1 MMWQRFIV
9 RTITA
14 CVFAGLLLSVAT
26 AADDLALREE
36 ESFQAA
42 ALRVAPSIVSIETV
56 GGIERVDQVLLGT
69 GPTTGLI
76 VSSDGYVITS
86 SFSFAQKPASVLVI
100 LADGTRLPAAVVAT
114 DHSRLLVLL
123 KIDAGRPLPVPEPV
137 EEAEIR
143 VGWWSIAVGR
153 AFDIEQPNLS
163 VGIVS
168 AVDRVGGK
176 ALQTDAKIS
185 PTNYG
190 GPLVDIRGR
199 VLGVL
204 SPLSPTKGSEL
215 SGVEWYD
222 SGIGFAVPLAH
233 INRVL
238 PRLKDGHD
246 LKPGLLGVNLQGGD
260 IYANPAVV
268 AACRPKSPAYNA
280 GLKPQDTIIGL
291 DGHTIA
297 RQSQLL
303 DQIGSHYAGD
313 RVKLTVR
320 RGDEELIRELELVD
334 HLDPYHR
341 AFLGVLPRRMSDPQ
355 PTGVAIR
362 YVYPDSPAAKLG
374 LRAGD
379 VITGLASK
387 PVTKRDDLIDLM
399 AGLEVGQTTALEVG
413 REGETLRNEVILQA
427 EPDTVPAELPS
438 ATVESEPFTGKRA
451 ATGRFTVKVAEFKNE
466 ALAYVPA
473 DYDPRGSYALLVW
486 LPSPGE
492 SVKDDDLLARW
503 QARCDRSGL
512 IFLAPKPADAAK
524 WQKDDTEFVRKSLE
538 QLRAAYPIDPLR
550 VVAAGGELG
559 GAVAYSVAF
568 ELREAIRGVVALQAP
583 LMTPPPD
590 NDPVYRLDFYLTRA
604 PKAKFARQI
613 EGAIKHLRER
623 KYAVTT
629 HEQAGAAAELSDDEA
644 AELLRWIDSLDK
656 M

>member
-1 MMWQRFIV
+1 MIA
-9 RTITA
+9 T
-14 CVFAGLLLSVAT
+14 CVFAGLLLSVA
-26 AADDLALREE
+26 AADDDLALSEE
-36 ESFQAA
+36 EAIQAA

-69 GPTTGLI
+69 GPTTGLV
-76 VSSDGYVITS
+76 VSPDGYIITS
-86 SFSFAQKPASVLVI
+86 SFSFAQKPASALVI
-100 LADGTRLPAAVVAT
+100 LADGTRLPGEVVAT

-137 EEAEIR
+137 DESEIR
-143 VGWWSIAVGR
+143 VGWWSIAVGKG
-153 AFDIEQPNLS
+153 FDIEQPNLS

-176 ALQTDAKIS
+176 AIQTDAKIS

-233 INRVL
+233 INRIL
-238 PRLKDGHD
+238 PRLKEGHD
-246 LKPGLLGVNLQGGD
+246 LKPGLMGVNLQGGD

-291 DGHTIA
+291 DSRTIA

-334 HLDPYHR
+334 HLDPYQR
-341 AFLGVLPRRMSDPQ
+341 AFLGVLPARSSAAES
-355 PTGVAIR
+355 TGVVIR

-374 LRAGD
+374 LRPDDA
-379 VITGLASK
+379 ITGLAGK
-387 PVTKRDDLIDLM
+387 PVAKREDLVEVLG
-399 AGLEVGQTTALEVG
+399 GLEVGQTTAIEVR
-413 REGETLRNEVILQA
+413 REGETLRNDVTLQA
-427 EPDTVPAELPS
+427 EPETVPEELPAVAS
-438 ATVESEPFTGKRA
+438 DEELFDGKRPATGKFA
-451 ATGRFTVKVAEFKNE
+451 VKVAEFKNE

-492 SVKDDDLLARW
+492 SVKDDDLLAGW

-512 IFLAPKPADAAK
+512 ILLAPKPADAAK
-524 WQKDDTEFVRKSLE
+524 WQKDDIEFVRKSLE
-538 QLRAAYPIDPLR
+538 QLRSTYQIDPLR

-559 GAVAYSVAF
+559 GAVAYNVAF

-583 LMTPPPD
+583 LISPPPD
-590 NDPVYRLDFYLTRA
+590 NDPVYRLDFYLTTA
-604 PKAKFARQI
+604 PKAKFAKQT

-623 KYAVTT
+623 KYAVTA
-629 HEQAGAAAELSDDEA
+629 HEQAGAAAELSDGEA

>member
-1 MMWQRFIV
+1 MSPRLF
-9 RTITA
+9 RRSLAA
-14 CVFAGLLLSVAT
+14 CALAGLLLSVAT
-26 AADDLALREE
+26 ADDDLALREE
-36 ESFQAA
+36 EAIQAA
-42 ALRVAPSIVSIETV
+42 ALRVAPSIVSIENV
-56 GGIERVDQVLLGT
+56 GGLERVDHVLLGT

-76 VSSDGYVITS
+76 VSPDGYVITS

-100 LADGTRLPAAVVAT
+100 LADGTRLPAEVVAT

-123 KIDAGRPLPVPEPV
+123 KIDAGRRLPVPEPV

-143 VGWWSIAVGR
+143 VGWWTIAVGR
-153 AFDIEQPNLS
+153 AFDLEQPNLS

-168 AVDRVGGK
+168 AIDRVGGK
-176 ALQTDAKIS
+176 AIQTDAKIS

-222 SGIGFAVPLAH
+222 SGIGFAVPLSH
-233 INRVL
+233 INHVL
-238 PRLKDGHD
+238 PRLKEGRD
-246 LKPGLLGVNLQGGD
+246 LKPGLMGVNLQGGD
-260 IYANPAVV
+260 IYASAAVV

-291 DGHTIA
+291 DGRSIA

-303 DQIGSHYAGD
+303 DQLGSHYAGD

-320 RGDEELIRELELVD
+320 RGEDELVRELELVD
-334 HLDPYHR
+334 HLDPYQR
-341 AFLGVLPRRMSDPQ
+341 AFLGVLPARSSAAELA
-355 PTGVAIR
+355 GVVIR
-362 YVYPDSPAAKLG
+362 YVYPDSPAAKLR
-374 LRAGD
+374 LQAGD
-379 VITGLASK
+379 VIIGLAGK
-387 PVTKRDDLIDLM
+387 PVTKRDDLLELM
-399 AGLEVGQTTALEVG
+399 AGLEVAQTTAIEFR
-413 REGETLRNEVILQA
+413 REDETLRTDVTLQA
-427 EPDTVPAELPS
+427 EPEAVPAELPA
-438 ATVESEPFTGKRA
+438 ATVESEPFTGTRA

-473 DYDPRGSYALLVW
+473 DYDPRASYPLLVW

-492 SVKDDDLLARW
+492 ALKDGDLLARW
-503 QARCDRSGL
+503 QTRCDRSGL
-512 IFLAPKPADAAK
+512 ILLAPKPADAAK
-524 WQKDDTEFVRKSLE
+524 WQKDDVEFVRKSLE
-538 QLRAAYPIDPLR
+538 QLRATYQIDPLR

-559 GAVAYSVAF
+559 GAVAYNVAF

-583 LMTPPPD
+583 LITPPPD
-590 NDPVYRLDFYLTRA
+590 NDPVYRLDFYLTTA
-604 PKAKFARQI
+604 PKAKFANQT

-623 KYAVTT
+623 KYAVTL
-629 HEQAGAAAELSDDEA
+629 HEQTGEPGELSDDEA

-656 M
+656 I

>member
-1 MMWQRFIV
+1 MSPRLLRRSLV
-9 RTITA
+9 A
-14 CVFAGLLLSVAT
+14 CALAGLLLSVAT
-26 AADDLALREE
+26 ADDDLSLREE
-36 ESFQAA
+36 EAIQAA

-56 GGIERVDQVLLGT
+56 GGLERVDQVLLGT

-76 VSSDGYVITS
+76 VSPDGYVITS
-86 SFSFAQKPASVLVI
+86 SFSFAQKPASVLVV
-100 LADGTRLPAAVVAT
+100 LADGPRLPAEVVAT

-123 KIDAGRPLPVPEPV
+123 KIDAGRPLPVPEAV

-153 AFDIEQPNLS
+153 AFDVEQPNLS
-163 VGIVS
+163 LGIVS
-168 AVDRVGGK
+168 AVDRVGDK
-176 ALQTDAKIS
+176 AIQTDAKVS

-190 GPLVDIRGR
+190 GPLIDIRGR

-238 PRLKDGHD
+238 PRLKEGRD
-246 LKPGLLGVNLQGGD
+246 LKPGLMGVNLQGGD
-260 IYANPAVV
+260 IYASAAVV

-291 DGHTIA
+291 DGRSIA

-320 RGDEELIRELELVD
+320 RGEEELVRELELVD
-334 HLDPYHR
+334 HLDPYQR
-341 AFLGVLPRRMSDPQ
+341 AFLGVLPARSSAAES
-355 PTGVAIR
+355 TGVVIR
-362 YVYPDSPAAKLG
+362 YVYPESPAAKLG
-374 LRAGD
+374 LQAGD
-379 VITGLASK
+379 AITVVAGK
-387 PVTKRDDLIDLM
+387 PVAKREDLIELM
-399 AGLEVGQTTALEVG
+399 ASLEVGQTTSIEFR
-413 REGETLRNEVILQA
+413 REDETLRNDVTLQA
-427 EPDTVPAELPS
+427 EPEAVPAELPAVAS
-438 ATVESEPFTGKRA
+438 HEQPFDGKRPATGK
-451 ATGRFTVKVAEFKNE
+451 FTVKVAEFKNE
-466 ALAYVPA
+466 ALAYVPP
-473 DYDPRGSYALLVW
+473 DYDPRGSCAIVVW

-503 QARCDRSGL
+503 QAHCDRSGL
-512 IFLAPKPADAAK
+512 ILLAPKPADAAK
-524 WQKDDTEFVRKSLE
+524 WQKDDIEFVRKSLE
-538 QLRAAYPIDPLR
+538 QLRSTYPIDPLR

-559 GAVAYSVAF
+559 GAVAYNVAF

-583 LMTPPPD
+583 LITPPPD
-590 NDPVYRLDFYLTRA
+590 NDPVYRLDFYLTTA

-623 KYAVTT
+623 KYCVTT

-644 AELLRWIDSLDK
+644 AELFRWIDSLDK

>member
-1 MMWQRFIV
+1 MSPCLFRLSLAV
-9 RTITA
+9 CA
-14 CVFAGLLLSVAT
+14 LAGVLISVAT
-26 AADDLALREE
+26 ADDDVALREE
-36 ESFQAA
+36 EAIQAA

-56 GGIERVDQVLLGT
+56 GGLERVDQVLLGS

-76 VSSDGYVITS
+76 VSPEGYIITS
-86 SFSFAQKPASVLVI
+86 TFSFAQKPASVLVT
-100 LADGTRLPAAVVAT
+100 LADGTRLPAEVVAT

-123 KIDAGRPLPVPEPV
+123 KIDAGRPLPVPEAV

-143 VGWWSIAVGR
+143 VGWWSIAVGKG
-153 AFDIEQPNLS
+153 FDIEQPNLS

-168 AVDRVGGK
+168 ALDRVGGK

-238 PRLKDGHD
+238 PRLKEGRD
-246 LKPGLLGVNLQGGD
+246 LKPGLMGVNLQGGD
-260 IYANPAVV
+260 IYASAAVV

-291 DGHTIA
+291 DGRAIA

-320 RGDEELIRELELVD
+320 RGEEELVRELELVD
-334 HLDPYHR
+334 HLDPYQR
-341 AFLGVLPRRMSDPQ
+341 AFLGLLPRRMSDPQ
-355 PTGVAIR
+355 STGIALR

-374 LRAGD
+374 LQAGD
-379 VITGLASK
+379 VITGLAGK
-387 PVTKRDDLIDLM
+387 PVTKREDLVEVM
-399 AGLEVGQTTALEVG
+399 AGLEVGQTTSIEFR
-413 REGETLRNEVILQA
+413 REDESLRKDVTLQA
-427 EPDTVPAELPS
+427 EPETVPAELP
-438 ATVESEPFTGKRA
+438 AITVEGEPFTGKRA

-473 DYDPRGSYALLVW
+473 DYDPRASYPLLVW

-492 SVKDDDLLARW
+492 ALNDDDLLARW
-503 QARCDRSGL
+503 QTRCDRSHL
-512 IFLAPKPADAAK
+512 ILLAPKPADAAK
-524 WQKDDTEFVRKSLE
+524 WQKDDIEFVRKSLE
-538 QLRAAYPIDPLR
+538 QLRSTYQIDPLR

-559 GAVAYSVAF
+559 GAVAYNVAF

-590 NDPVYRLDFYLTRA
+590 NDPVYRLDFYLTTA

-613 EGAIKHLRER
+613 EGAINHLRER